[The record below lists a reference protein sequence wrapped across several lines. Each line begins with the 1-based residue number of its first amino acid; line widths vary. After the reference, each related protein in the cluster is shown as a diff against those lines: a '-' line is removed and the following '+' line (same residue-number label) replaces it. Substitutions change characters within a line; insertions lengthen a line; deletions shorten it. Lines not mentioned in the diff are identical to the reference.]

1 MQFLDEWLVP
11 TVEPLLPADAL
22 AALRQEVAPAPV
34 SLWETA
40 VQRRMVTDDQVLGAI
55 AARFR
60 LPVADLS
67 QVDARVTGVIPE
79 QLARRFTVVPVGQ
92 TDSYLEVATANPFD
106 IDAEKMLAF
115 ATGREVRML
124 LASPGRLRAKLD
136 EIYRS
141 GEEIVSRLLAGID
154 EEIEVKELSEE
165 EAEYASAEEASQ
177 RPIIRLVDMMLAD
190 GVVNRASDIHVE
202 PIEGGVVV
210 RYRIDGVL
218 RQVMKVPRNAGLP
231 LISRIKIMSGLD
243 IADRLRPQ
251 DGRARVSVNGEPVD
265 LRVSTLPA
273 SLGEKVVIRILS
285 QRTTVLNLESLGMH
299 PDEQEAVKRLLTHKE
314 GIILVTGPTG
324 SGKTTTLYSALRLV
338 QNEGVNIVT
347 VEDPVEYRLG
357 QNIVQVQVHDKAG
370 LTFAS
375 ALRSILRQ
383 DPDVVLV
390 GEIRDKETAQIA
402 LQASLT
408 GHLVLST
415 LHTNDAPNAVTRL
428 VDMGMEPYKIA
439 SALRGVVA
447 QRLMRRLCK
456 ACFEPREEPVPERLA
471 RFIPPGTK
479 LLRAVGCPECAM
491 TGYRGRFSIME
502 VLTMNSELER
512 RIGQGATAD
521 LIAEA
526 ARANGMRSLFDS
538 GLRHVLAGDSTLE
551 ELLRVADVPVEEEPR
566 RAPASPRSDR
576 PLRLPPQRRRLPRR
590 RSRIR
595 RSRSTSRK
603 RWSWWRIPRTAAAPA
618 AAARGAGTCV
628 LLVEDE
634 EQLRRVMKDLLERE
648 GYTVAEARDG
658 VQALDQVDRLA
669 PDVIILDLN
678 LPGHR
683 RLQRAGPAPL
693 PARHAGDSG
702 HGAHRQGRR
711 GQRGAG
717 VRAGRR
723 RLHHQAVPG
732 QGPVGT
738 ARGGPRPPPRLTR
751 PPLTATSST
760 PVRPITRDS
769 TGPGE
774 RFLTQGRP
782 GAGEA
787 RRAGAGGLHAPRAAR
802 PPKAQPERVPLRLPA
817 RAEAGGARAGR
828 RRAVAALSRVRAR
841 AGWSS
846 AWRRTT
852 AGCPTAWWWATAPTS

>member
-11 TVEPLLPADAL
+11 TVEPLLPGDAL
-22 AALRQEVAPAPV
+22 TALRQEAAPGPV
-34 SLWETA
+34 SLWEIV
-40 VQRRMVTDDQVLGAI
+40 VQRKLIGDEQVL
-55 AARFR
+55 AAVATRFR
-60 LPVADLS
+60 FPVADTS
-67 QVDARVTGVIPE
+67 RIDARVIQAVPE
-79 QLARRFTVVPVGQ
+79 QLARRFNVVPVGQ
-92 TDSYLEVATANPFD
+92 TDSYLEIATANPFD
-106 IDAEKMLAF
+106 IDAEKVLAF

-124 LASPGRLRAKLD
+124 LASPSLIKAKIDEFYRA
-136 EIYRS
+136 
-141 GEEIVSRLLAGID
+141 GEEIVSRLLAGIGD
-154 EEIEVKELSEE
+154 DMEVKELTEE
-165 EAEYASAEEASQ
+165 DEDFTAASAEEASQ

-190 GVVNRASDIHVE
+190 GVVSRASDIHVE

-218 RQVMKVPRNAGLP
+218 RQVMKIPRNAGIP

-251 DGRARVSVNGEPVD
+251 DGRARVSVNGEAVD

-285 QRTTVLNLESLGMH
+285 QRATVLSLEALGMH
-299 PDEQEAVKRLLTHKE
+299 QDEQEAVTRLLTNKE

-370 LTFAS
+370 LTFAA

-383 DPDVVLV
+383 DPDVVLI
-390 GEIRDKETAQIA
+390 GEIRDQETAQIA

-456 ACFEPREEPVPERLA
+456 ACVQPSAEAPPERIS

-479 LLRAVGCPECAM
+479 LFRGEGCRDCAM

-502 VLTMNSELER
+502 VLAMNSDLER

-521 LIAEA
+521 HIADA

-538 GLRHVLAGDSTLE
+538 GLRHVLAGDSSLE
-551 ELLRVADVPVEEEPR
+551 ELLRVTDVPQEEEADDSRVPR
-566 RAPASPRSDR
+566 ERPSGRTRTGSAPP
-576 PLRLPPQRRRLPRR
+576 
-590 RSRIR
+590 
-595 RSRSTSRK
+595 
-603 RWSWWRIPRTAAAPA
+603 APA
-618 AAARGAGTCV
+618 AAPPPAPAATTAGASLDFAEALELVDDASTADVASPAGRGAGTCV

-634 EQLRRVMKDLLERE
+634 DQLRRVMKDLLERD

-658 VQALDQVDRLA
+658 VQALDQVDRFA

-678 LPGHR
+678 LPGLDGYSVLTQLR
-683 RLQRAGPAPL
+683 SRAAT
-693 PARHAGDSG
+693 
-702 HGAHRQGRR
+702 
-711 GQRGAG
+711 
-717 VRAGRR
+717 RAI
-723 RLHHQAVPG
+723 
-732 QGPVGT
+732 PVMV
-738 ARGGPRPPPRLTR
+738 
-751 PPLTATSST
+751 LTAKGDEDNE
-760 PVRPITRDS
+760 VRVFELGADDFITK
-769 TGPGE
+769 P
-774 RFLTQGRP
+774 F
-782 GAGEA
+782 
-787 RRAGAGGLHAPRAAR
+787 
-802 PPKAQPERVPLRLPA
+802 
-817 RAEAGGARAGR
+817 
-828 RRAVAALSRVRAR
+828 RAR
-841 AGWSS
+841 ALS
-846 AWRRTT
+846 ARLEAVLGRHR
-852 AGCPTAWWWATAPTS
+852 A

>member
-11 TVEPLLPADAL
+11 TVEPLLPGDTL
-22 AALRQEVAPAPV
+22 PALRQETAPGPV
-34 SLWETA
+34 SLWETL
-40 VQRRMVTDDQVLGAI
+40 VQRKLIGDEQVL
-55 AARFR
+55 AAVATRFR
-60 LPVADLS
+60 FPVADTS
-67 QVDARVTGVIPE
+67 RIDERVVQAVPE
-79 QLARRFTVVPVGQ
+79 QLARRFNVVPVGQ
-92 TDSYLEVATANPFD
+92 TDSYLEIATANPFD

-124 LASPGRLRAKLD
+124 LASPSRIRAKID
-136 EIYRS
+136 ELYRA
-141 GEEIVSRLLAGID
+141 GEEIVSRLLAGIGD
-154 EEIEVKELSEE
+154 DLEVKELTEDDDF
-165 EAEYASAEEASQ
+165 AAASAEEASQ

-190 GVVNRASDIHVE
+190 GVVSRASDIHVE

-218 RQVMKVPRNAGLP
+218 RQVMKIPRNAGLP

-251 DGRARVSVNGEPVD
+251 DGRARVSVNGDAVD

-285 QRTTVLNLESLGMH
+285 QHATVLNLEALGMH
-299 PDEQEAVKRLLTHKE
+299 QDEQEAVARLLTNKE

-383 DPDVVLV
+383 DPDVVLI
-390 GEIRDKETAQIA
+390 GEIRDQETAQIA

-456 ACFEPREEPVPERLA
+456 ICVEPSQEPLPERVA
-471 RFIPPGTK
+471 RFIPPGSR
-479 LLRAVGCPECAM
+479 LLRAVGCPECSM

-521 LIAEA
+521 QIADA
-526 ARANGMRSLFDS
+526 GRANGLRSLFDS
-538 GLRHVLAGDSTLE
+538 GLRHILAGESSLD
-551 ELLRVADVPVEEEPR
+551 ELLRVTDVPREEETRGPR
-566 RAPASPRSDR
+566 ARPPARPHVTSAPPS
-576 PLRLPPQRRRLPRR
+576 
-590 RSRIR
+590 
-595 RSRSTSRK
+595 
-603 RWSWWRIPRTAAAPA
+603 AAPA
-618 AAARGAGTCV
+618 VPTATTPGASLDFAETLELVDDLPGGDVAGASGRGAGTCV

-634 EQLRRVMKDLLERE
+634 DQLRRVMKDLLERD

-658 VQALDQVDRLA
+658 VQALDQVDRFA

-678 LPGHR
+678 LPGLDGYSVLSQLR
-683 RLQRAGPAPL
+683 SRPATRAI
-693 PARHAGDSG
+693 
-702 HGAHRQGRR
+702 
-711 GQRGAG
+711 
-717 VRAGRR
+717 
-723 RLHHQAVPG
+723 
-732 QGPVGT
+732 PVMV
-738 ARGGPRPPPRLTR
+738 
-751 PPLTATSST
+751 LTAKGDEDNE
-760 PVRPITRDS
+760 VRVF
-769 TGPGE
+769 E
-774 RFLTQGRP
+774 L
-782 GAGEA
+782 GADDFVTK
-787 RRAGAGGLHAPRAAR
+787 PF
-802 PPKAQPERVPLRLPA
+802 
-817 RAEAGGARAGR
+817 
-828 RRAVAALSRVRAR
+828 RAR
-841 AGWSS
+841 ALS
-846 AWRRTT
+846 ARLEAVLGRHR
-852 AGCPTAWWWATAPTS
+852 A